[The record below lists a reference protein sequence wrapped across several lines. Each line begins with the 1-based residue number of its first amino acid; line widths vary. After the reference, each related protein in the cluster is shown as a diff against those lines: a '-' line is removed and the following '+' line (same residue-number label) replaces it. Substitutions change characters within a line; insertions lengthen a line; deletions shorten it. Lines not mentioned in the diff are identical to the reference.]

1 MIQPR
6 TTIDMCLKCNICTA
20 SCPVVAV
27 TDLFL
32 GPKAV
37 GPQAQRFRHPRLP
50 LPVDSV
56 EWCSGCGT
64 CSQVCP
70 HGVAVAELNIQTKA
84 RLAEEH
90 RIPLR
95 DHLISRPELLGRIAS
110 PVAPIANYLLGMS
123 LVRWIMEKSLGIS
136 RKAPLPNFARPPL
149 RVRQAD
155 KCVDRPPNSRFNSQE
170 VVAYFHGCYSNYYEP
185 ELGELAI
192 AILERLGC
200 QVILPPQVCCGLPLQ
215 SNGLFEASRAYAN
228 TNVAALF
235 PFAEQGINI
244 VGTST
249 SCTLSLK
256 HDYRAILGLH
266 GDQID
271 AVANATYD
279 FFEFITTKHM
289 DELENLSFTP
299 VNARAYYHPPCHL
312 RGHGI
317 GAPALRVLQRI
328 PALQVCLS
336 ESMCCG
342 ITGTYGM
349 KSERHQVAYNVGES
363 LFDEIRESQVDLI
376 ISDSETCRLWIE
388 EYTGL
393 PTYHPLEIL
402 ARGMR
407 LT

>member
-1 MIQPR
+1 
-6 TTIDMCLKCNICTA
+6 
-20 SCPVVAV
+20 
-27 TDLFL
+27 
-32 GPKAV
+32 
-37 GPQAQRFRHPRLP
+37 
-50 LPVDSV
+50 
-56 EWCSGCGT
+56 
-64 CSQVCP
+64 
-70 HGVAVAELNIQTKA
+70 
-84 RLAEEH
+84 
-90 RIPLR
+90 
-95 DHLISRPELLGRIAS
+95 
-110 PVAPIANYLLGMS
+110 
-123 LVRWIMEKSLGIS
+123 
-136 RKAPLPNFARPPL
+136 
-149 RVRQAD
+149 
-155 KCVDRPPNSRFNSQE
+155 
-170 VVAYFHGCYSNYYEP
+170 
-185 ELGELAI
+185 
-192 AILERLGC
+192 LGC